1 MKKYLTLILLIIA
14 NLCSFSQKN
23 NKIDQTVKTGEYLYN
38 TDDLYFFDVGIN
50 CYLKNICKDI
60 DSVYETTAQKV
71 KFSKDTTIKV
81 LSYLITDNYQYVYT
95 NINKHNCWLR
105 TKISYTEQ
113 QLAFLKVFL
122 KSEHYDIYSTY
133 VQVIPFKNPDQ
144 VFLSTTDDWYICDIS
159 NFNNTK
165 IGTKGGRVQD
175 CQMVYNK
182 DCVKCNIVMGW
193 EEEIWY
199 NSEGKKINKKK

>member
-1 MKKYLTLILLIIA
+1 MKKYFILIILIVA
-14 NLCSFSQKN
+14 AFGLYSQKN
-23 NKIDQTVKTGEYLYN
+23 NKIDLTIKAGEYIYN
-38 TDDLYFFDVGIN
+38 KEDLYFFDVGIN
-50 CYLKNICKDI
+50 CYLKNLCKDI
-60 DSVYETTAQKV
+60 DSVYETTALKI

-81 LSYLITDNYQYVYT
+81 LSYLITDNYEYVYT
-95 NINKHNCWLR
+95 NINKQNCWLR
-105 TKISYTEQ
+105 AKSSYSEQ
-113 QLAFLKVFL
+113 QIDFLKVFL
-122 KSEHYDIYSTY
+122 KSEHYEIYTTY

-144 VFLSTTDDWYICDIS
+144 VFLSTADDWYICDIT

-175 CQMVYNK
+175 CQMIYNK

-199 NSEGKKINKKK
+199 NNEGKKVKNK